1 MKMNHKCAHA
11 VAAILGTHAGAVA
24 YAAAADPSVPAE
36 AGSSAAGIQEVVV
49 TAQRRTENVQ
59 DVPIAI
65 QAFTGEALQQLN
77 VTSLDD
83 LIRYLPNVATAS
95 AGPGQDQIFMRG
107 LSAGNVATQSGGSI
121 NGFPNVA
128 IYLDEQ
134 SGQLPGR
141 NLDVY
146 AADLERIEVLE
157 GPQGTLFGAGAQA
170 GVIRYITNKP
180 KLNKTEAS
188 ISGSYGVTAGG
199 GPNTDITAVLNLPL
213 IAAKLA
219 VRCVVHDDRRGGF
232 IHKMPGPLPRHA
244 SAHLWIH
251 YPQYPSG

>member
-11 VAAILGTHAGAVA
+11 VAAILGTHAGAAA

-95 AGPGQDQIFMRG
+95 AGPGQDQIFIDRK
-107 LSAGNVATQSGGSI
+107 ST
-121 NGFPNVA
+121 
-128 IYLDEQ
+128 
-134 SGQLPGR
+134 R
-141 NLDVY
+141 
-146 AADLERIEVLE
+146 
-157 GPQGTLFGAGAQA
+157 
-170 GVIRYITNKP
+170 
-180 KLNKTEAS
+180 LNS
-188 ISGSYGVTAGG
+188 SHRCISY
-199 GPNTDITAVLNLPL
+199 
-213 IAAKLA
+213 
-219 VRCVVHDDRRGGF
+219 
-232 IHKMPGPLPRHA
+232 
-244 SAHLWIH
+244 
-251 YPQYPSG
+251 